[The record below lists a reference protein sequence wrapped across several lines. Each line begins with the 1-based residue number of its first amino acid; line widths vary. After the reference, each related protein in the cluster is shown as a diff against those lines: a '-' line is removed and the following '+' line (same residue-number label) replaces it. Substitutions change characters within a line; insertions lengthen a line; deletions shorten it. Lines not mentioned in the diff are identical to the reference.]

1 MFAPDA
7 EARFRKIEDNLTV
20 AAELLTRFEKRSD
33 DRFSTVEAVQA
44 AMAHWLEEISGK
56 VNILTD
62 AQIESRQE
70 MAKLRQAMVVLHERV
85 ERTSE
90 VVDRLSQ
97 TVDRYLRSRTNGG
110 QPN

>member
-1 MFAPDA
+1 MLPPDA
-7 EARFRKIEDNLTV
+7 EARFRKIEDNLAV
-20 AAELLTRFEKRSD
+20 AAELLTRFERRSD
-33 DRFSTVEAVQA
+33 DRFSNVEAVQA
-44 AMAHWLEEISGK
+44 AMAHWLEEVSEK
-56 VNILTD
+56 VNILTN
-62 AQIESRQE
+62 AQIESRQA
-70 MAKLRQAMVVLHERV
+70 MAKLHERV

>member
-1 MFAPDA
+1 MLPPDA
-7 EARFRKIEDNLTV
+7 KARFRKIEDELTV
-20 AAELLTRFEKRSD
+20 AAELLTRFERRSD

-44 AMAHWLEEISGK
+44 AMAHWLDEISGK

-62 AQIESRQE
+62 AQIEFCQGMVE
-70 MAKLRQAMVVLHERV
+70 LRE
-85 ERTSE
+85 S
-90 VVDRLSQ
+90 VDRLSQ